1 MVGKRL
7 SDDDIRARHDALESS
22 KNPDGTYNAMR
33 AAKISG
39 VARATMQHFI
49 AMREAGRYDTE
60 KLLTEQA
67 ETVGFDAAGV
77 TNYWVKTKDASYH
90 VKRDVQVDV
99 IQAIK
104 EHFTDYQ
111 PKPAPKV
118 AAPKN
123 TDADT
128 LTLYPLADL
137 HLGLL
142 SWGKET
148 GADWDLPIAIEA
160 YQKAMQ
166 RVADASP
173 ASERAIILGG
183 GDLLHSDNYK
193 PLTPVSGN
201 FLDVDSRF
209 PKILKAAID
218 LLVFQITLACEKHKR
233 ITVRILPGNHDQT
246 AAIAVA
252 YGLYGFYR
260 QSDRVIIDLDP
271 GLFWFYPFEKTLIGA
286 THGHAAKL
294 TDMPLIMANRVPD
307 AWAASRHRYLHG
319 FHIHHKTKFAFEGGG
334 VIAET
339 HQSPV
344 AQDAYHYGKGY
355 LSGRSMQSI
364 TYHREHGEVARSTV
378 AMV

>member
-1 MVGKRL
+1 MAGKPI
-7 SDDDIRARHDALESS
+7 SDQQFRTRIDALNET
-22 KNPDGTYNAMR
+22 KNEDGTFNTSR
-33 AAKISG
+33 AATQLGLSRG
-39 VARATMQHFI
+39 ALQHF
-49 AMREAGRYDTE
+49 MSMNKET
-60 KLLTEQA
+60 LLTTQA
-67 ETVGFDAAGV
+67 EEVGFDASAV
-77 TNYWVKTKDASYH
+77 SNYWVKTKEGSYH
-90 VKRDVQVDV
+90 VKRDVAVDT
-99 IQAIK
+99 IAAIK
-104 EHFTDYQ
+104 EHFADYK

-118 AAPKN
+118 ARPKH

-142 SWGKET
+142 AWGKESER
-148 GADWDLPIAIEA
+148 DWDLPIAIEA
-160 YQKAMQ
+160 YQNAMQ
-166 RVADASP
+166 KVADASP

-218 LLVFQITLACEKHKR
+218 LIIFQIDIARKNHKFV
-233 ITVRILPGNHDQT
+233 TVRILPGNHDIT
-246 AAIAVA
+246 AAIAVTYA
-252 YGLYGFYR
+252 LHGYFR
-260 QSDRVIIDLDP
+260 NDVASVQIDLDP

-294 TDMPLIMANRVPD
+294 TDMPLIMANRMPD
-307 AWAASRHRYLHG
+307 AWAASSHRYLHG
-319 FHIHHKTKFAFEGGG
+319 FHFHNKQKYQWEGGG
-334 VIAET
+334 VIGEC
-339 HQSPV
+339 HQSPTS
-344 AQDAYHYGKGY
+344 QDAYHYGKGY

>member
-1 MVGKRL
+1 MAGKPI
-7 SDDDIRARHDALESS
+7 SDQQFRTRIDVLNET
-22 KNPDGTYNAMR
+22 KNEDGTFNTSR
-33 AAKISG
+33 AATKLGLSRG
-39 VARATMQHFI
+39 ALQHF
-49 AMREAGRYDTE
+49 MSMNKET
-60 KLLTEQA
+60 LLTKQA
-67 ETVGFDAAGV
+67 EEVGFDASAV
-77 TNYWVKTKDASYH
+77 SNYWVKTKEGSYH
-90 VKRDVQVDV
+90 VKRDVAVDTIAAV
-99 IQAIK
+99 K
-104 EHFTDYQ
+104 EHFADYK

-118 AAPKN
+118 ARPKH

-142 SWGKET
+142 AWGKESER
-148 GADWDLPIAIEA
+148 DWDLPIAIEA
-160 YQKAMQ
+160 YQNAMQ
-166 RVADASP
+166 KVADASP

-218 LLVFQITLACEKHKR
+218 LLVFQINLLRNKHKQV
-233 ITVRILPGNHDQT
+233 TVRILPGNHDVT
-246 AAIAVA
+246 AAIACTYA
-252 YGLYGFYR
+252 LHAWFR
-260 QSDRVIIDLDP
+260 NDENIAIDTDP
-271 GLFWFYPFEKTLIGA
+271 GLFWFYPFGGCLIGA
-286 THGHAAKL
+286 THGHAAKVA
-294 TDMPLIMANRVPD
+294 DMPLIMANRC
-307 AWAASRHRYLHG
+307 AEWSNSKHRAIHT
-319 FHIHHKTKFAFEGGG
+319 FHVHHKSKFVFEGGG

-344 AQDAYHYGKGY
+344 VQDAYHYGKGY

-364 TYHREHGEVARSTV
+364 TYHREFGEVARSTV

>member
-1 MVGKRL
+1 MAGKPI
-7 SDDDIRARHDALESS
+7 SDQQFRTRIDALNET
-22 KNPDGTYNAMR
+22 KNEDGTFNTSR
-33 AAKISG
+33 AATQLGLSRG
-39 VARATMQHFI
+39 ALQHF
-49 AMREAGRYDTE
+49 MSMNKET
-60 KLLTEQA
+60 LLTTQA
-67 ETVGFDAAGV
+67 EEVGFDASTV
-77 TNYWVKTKDASYH
+77 SNYWVKTKEGSYH
-90 VKRDVQVDV
+90 VKRDVAVDT
-99 IQAIK
+99 IAAIK
-104 EHFTDYQ
+104 EHFADYK

-118 AAPKN
+118 ARPKH

-142 SWGKET
+142 AWGKESER
-148 GADWDLPIAIEA
+148 DWDLPIAIEA
-160 YQKAMQ
+160 YQNAMQ
-166 RVADASP
+166 KVADASP

-209 PKILKAAID
+209 PKIMRAAID
-218 LLVFQITLACEKHKR
+218 LLVFQIDNAARKHTDV
-233 ITVRILPGNHDQT
+233 TVRILPGNHDIT
-246 AAIAVA
+246 AAIAVSYA
-252 YGLYGFYR
+252 LDAWFR
-260 QSDRVIIDLDP
+260 NDDRITIDCDP
-271 GLFWFYPFEKTLIGA
+271 GLFWFFPFDGTLLGA
-286 THGHAAKL
+286 THGHAAKV
-294 TDMPLIMANRVPD
+294 TDMPLIMANRMPD
-307 AWAASRHRYLHG
+307 AWAASRHRFIHT
-319 FHIHHKTKFAFEGGG
+319 FHVHHKSRFVHEGGG